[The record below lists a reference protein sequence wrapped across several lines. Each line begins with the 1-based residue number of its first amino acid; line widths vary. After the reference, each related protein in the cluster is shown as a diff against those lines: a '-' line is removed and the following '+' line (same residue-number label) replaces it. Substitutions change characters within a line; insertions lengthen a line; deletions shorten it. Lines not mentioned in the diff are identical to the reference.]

1 MRSFPPFSLASKS
14 PRRQELLKTAGFDFQ
29 VRTKEVD
36 ESFPETMPAGEVP
49 VYLAQKKAR
58 AFALEPA
65 EIIVTGDTVVAIGDS
80 ILNKPED
87 AADAKRMLRLLSGTE
102 HQVITGVCIR
112 NAQKEKLFSA
122 VTQVRFKELSDAE
135 IDFYISA
142 YKPYDKAG
150 AYGIQEWI
158 GLIAV
163 EGIEGCYN
171 NVVGFP
177 VSAFYREFEAFLAQ

>member
-1 MRSFPPFSLASKS
+1 MRVFPPFTLASKS
-14 PRRQELLKTAGFDFQ
+14 PRRQELLKAAGFDFQ
-29 VRTKEVD
+29 IRTKEVNED
-36 ESFPETMPAGEVP
+36 FPDTMPAAEVP
-49 VYLAQKKAR
+49 VYLAQKKAH
-58 AFALEPA
+58 AFELEKH
-65 EIIVTGDTVVAIGDS
+65 EIIVTGDTVVALGNI

-87 AADAKRMLRLLSGTE
+87 EADAERMLKLLSGKE
-102 HQVITGVCIR
+102 HQVITGACIR
-112 NAQKEKLFSA
+112 SEDKERLFSE
-122 VTQVRFKELSDAE
+122 VTAVRFKALSDEE
-135 IDFYISA
+135 IRYYIEQ

-177 VSAFYREFEAFLAQ
+177 VAAFYKEYRAFLAE